1 MPTVAVQVTDKRVL
15 LRVSVAVPSERS
27 HVESHNFEALV
38 DTGAQCTMVSRR
50 VIDQI
55 GATQVGFLPFMPASG
70 QPQETAVYELF
81 VAVVISETGP
91 DGSPTFTFSKGGTV
105 PVLLLPFEPPD
116 FDMLLGMDILTGYH
130 VTMWDGTFVLS
141 I

>member
-1 MPTVAVQVTDKRVL
+1 M
-15 LRVSVAVPSERS
+15 
-27 HVESHNFEALV
+27 
-38 DTGAQCTMVSRR
+38 
-50 VIDQI
+50 
-55 GATQVGFLPFMPASG
+55 
-70 QPQETAVYELF
+70 YELF

-116 FDMLLGMDILTGYH
+116 FDVLLGMDILAGYH